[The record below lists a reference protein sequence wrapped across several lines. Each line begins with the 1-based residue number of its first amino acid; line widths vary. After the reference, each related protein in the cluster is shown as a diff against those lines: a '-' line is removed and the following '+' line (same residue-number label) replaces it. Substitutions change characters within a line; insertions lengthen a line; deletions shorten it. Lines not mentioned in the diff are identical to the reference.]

1 MAKKAMIEREK
12 KRERLVKRFAA
23 KRAELKEIAKDEAR
37 PMEERFM
44 ARLKLAKLP
53 SNSAPN

>member
-23 KRAELKEIAKDEAR
+23 KRAELKEIAKDE
-37 PMEERFM
+37 FVLWKNV
-44 ARLKLAKLP
+44 LKLG
-53 SNSAPN
+53 